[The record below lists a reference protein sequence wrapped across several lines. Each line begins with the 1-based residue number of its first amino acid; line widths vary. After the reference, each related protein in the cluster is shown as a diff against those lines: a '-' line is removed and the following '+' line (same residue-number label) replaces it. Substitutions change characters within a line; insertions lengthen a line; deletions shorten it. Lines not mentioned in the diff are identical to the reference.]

1 MATVAVLGAGAMG
14 SALATPAVAAGN
26 RVRLWGTWLDGG
38 LLAELRAGR
47 PHPRTGA
54 PVDPRVELHDAGDL
68 AAALDDA
75 DLVAVAISSDGV
87 LEVAGRAAG
96 AGLAPGTPLLLCTK
110 GFGRRPDG
118 GVGLLPDLVAAA
130 RVGRPAAGRPV
141 VAVGGPCKANE
152 VAAGRPTAAVFAG
165 EDRTAVERCAR
176 AVATPA
182 YRVQRGRDPVGVEA
196 AAATKNVYAIAVGL
210 CHGLGEAG
218 GQPWHDLA
226 AATFTQAVAEM
237 GRLAVALG
245 GRQETVLG
253 LAGLGDLESPRC
265 PGATGCS
272 GPGSA
277 GASRPPRRWPPWPP
291 PARPSRA
298 SPRPAWPA
306 TWPPS
311 SPASGPTR
319 PATCRPGCRCWRRST
334 ACWTA
339 TPTRPPSSPRPS
351 SRPDS
356 PGDHPGGPRSRRPRT
371 RERNAGR
378 A

>member
-26 RVRLWGTWLDGG
+26 QVRLWGTWLDDGI
-38 LLAELRAGR
+38 LAELRAGR
-47 PHPRTGA
+47 SHPRTGVR
-54 PVDPRVELHDAGDL
+54 VDPRVGLHDAGGLD
-68 AAALDDA
+68 AALDGA

-87 LEVAGRAAG
+87 LDVARRAAAVGLG
-96 AGLAPGTPLLLCTK
+96 AGTPLLLCTK
-110 GFGRRPDG
+110 GFGRHPDG
-118 GVGLLPDLVAAA
+118 GVGLLPGLVAAA
-130 RVGRPAAGRPV
+130 AGGSRPV

-253 LAGLGDLESPRC
+253 LAGLGDLEVTSLSGRNRVL
-265 PGATGCS
+265 GARVGR
-272 GPGSA
+272 GE
-277 GASRPPRRWPPWPP
+277 P
-291 PARPSRA
+291 PAEA
-298 SPRPAWPA
+298 LAVMAAAGQTVEGVPAA
-306 TWPPS
+306 RL
-311 SPASGPTR
+311 AR
-319 PATCRPGCRCWRRST
+319 DLAAQLARE
-334 ACWTA
+334 
-339 TPTRPPSSPRPS
+339 
-351 SRPDS
+351 RPDEA
-356 PGDHPGGPRSRRPRT
+356 GDLPARLPLLAAVNRLLDGDPDP
-371 RERNAGR
+371 A
-378 A
+378 ALVAAAVLPP

>member
-1 MATVAVLGAGAMG
+1 VATVAVLGAGAMG

-47 PHPRTGA
+47 PHPRTGV
-54 PVDPRVELHDAGDL
+54 PVDPLVDLHDAGGL
-68 AAALDDA
+68 AAALDGA

-87 LEVAGRAAG
+87 LEVARRAAA

-110 GFGRRPDG
+110 GFGRGPDG

-130 RVGRPAAGRPV
+130 MVGRPSASWPV
-141 VAVGGPCKANE
+141 VAVGGPCKADE

-165 EDRTAVERCAR
+165 EDRAAVERCAR
-176 AVATPA
+176 AVTTPA

-253 LAGLGDLESPRC
+253 LAGLGDLEVTSLSGRNRVL
-265 PGATGCS
+265 GARVGR
-272 GPGSA
+272 GE
-277 GASRPPRRWPPWPP
+277 P
-291 PARPSRA
+291 PAEA
-298 SPRPAWPA
+298 LAAMAAAGQTVEGVPAA
-306 TWPPS
+306 RL
-311 SPASGPTR
+311 AR
-319 PATCRPGCRCWRRST
+319 DLAAQLARE
-334 ACWTA
+334 
-339 TPTRPPSSPRPS
+339 
-351 SRPDS
+351 RPDEA
-356 PGDHPGGPRSRRPRT
+356 GDLPARLPLLAAVNRLLDGDPHPAALVAAAVLPS
-371 RERNAGR
+371 
-378 A
+378 

>member
-1 MATVAVLGAGAMG
+1 MG

-47 PHPRTGA
+47 PHPRTGV
-54 PVDPRVELHDAGDL
+54 PVDPRVDLRDAGGL
-68 AAALDDA
+68 AAALDGA

-87 LEVAGRAAG
+87 LEVARRAAA

-110 GFGRRPDG
+110 GFGRGPDG

-130 RVGRPAAGRPV
+130 MGGRPAGNWPV

-165 EDRTAVERCAR
+165 EDRAAVERCAR
-176 AVATPA
+176 AVATPS

-210 CHGLGEAG
+210 GHGLGEAG

-237 GRLAVALG
+237 GHLAVALG
-245 GRQETVLG
+245 GRQETALG
-253 LAGLGDLESPRC
+253 LAGLGDLEVTSLSGRDRVL
-265 PGATGCS
+265 GARVGR
-272 GPGSA
+272 GE
-277 GASRPPRRWPPWPP
+277 P
-291 PARPSRA
+291 PAEALAALAGPSRA

-339 TPTRPPSSPRPS
+339 TPTRPP
-351 SRPDS
+351 
-356 PGDHPGGPRSRRPRT
+356 
-371 RERNAGR
+371 
-378 A
+378 